1 MVIIAFAFLI
11 FYLFTLP
18 FRIAIDK
25 TNKYSVAIILRNIV
39 DIILDLFAILLSGIF
54 FFFNYIYLLYSNSF
68 LGSVII
74 LPVVLVVPFYYFI
87 KSFFGY
93 SVLYPST
100 HEYFLNYFVLYLR
113 SFKDDKKKAK
123 AEYKLMKCLDNLFCT
138 FEIGRPNEFYPSS
151 GACRIYVGN
160 TWKQTVVNLMARAPI
175 ILMRVNTTDNYLWEF
190 EQCYLN
196 KYMDKVLMW
205 VTDIDEYAKFSIH
218 LLHKYGLSLP
228 IVKES
233 NSVIYSKKSQFE
245 VIVLKNKKAYK
256 SFLDDFIN
264 NKANLLAVY
273 ERYFYGKKHKAKVF
287 FSVKKNIKLA
297 DNIQR
302 WNWFAFF
309 LPEFFV
315 ICNRIKYRGYI
326 YLGLLSL
333 DFLSFLGIIIFFHKM
348 GYIDNLDNDILL
360 SINIT
365 CQLVLIFAVVLNL
378 CFRFLWGFNGIAMV
392 WLSENWESQVYF
404 EEKLKSNTL
413 VGFIYFLIII
423 ATFILALIIQQ
434 F

>member
-1 MVIIAFAFLI
+1 M
-11 FYLFTLP
+11 
-18 FRIAIDK
+18 
-25 TNKYSVAIILRNIV
+25 
-39 DIILDLFAILLSGIF
+39 
-54 FFFNYIYLLYSNSF
+54 
-68 LGSVII
+68 
-74 LPVVLVVPFYYFI
+74 
-87 KSFFGY
+87 
-93 SVLYPST
+93 
-100 HEYFLNYFVLYLR
+100 
-113 SFKDDKKKAK
+113 
-123 AEYKLMKCLDNLFCT
+123 
-138 FEIGRPNEFYPSS
+138 
-151 GACRIYVGN
+151 
-160 TWKQTVVNLMARAPI
+160 
-175 ILMRVNTTDNYLWEF
+175 
-190 EQCYLN
+190 
-196 KYMDKVLMW
+196 
-205 VTDIDEYAKFSIH
+205 
-218 LLHKYGLSLP
+218 
-228 IVKES
+228 
-233 NSVIYSKKSQFE
+233 IYSKNCQFE

-256 SFLDDFIN
+256 SFLDDFIS

-348 GYIDNLDNDILL
+348 GYIYNLDNDFLL

-392 WLSENWESQVYF
+392 WLSENWESQLYF

-413 VGFIYFLIII
+413 VGIIYFLITI

>member
-1 MVIIAFAFLI
+1 M
-11 FYLFTLP
+11 
-18 FRIAIDK
+18 
-25 TNKYSVAIILRNIV
+25 
-39 DIILDLFAILLSGIF
+39 
-54 FFFNYIYLLYSNSF
+54 
-68 LGSVII
+68 
-74 LPVVLVVPFYYFI
+74 
-87 KSFFGY
+87 
-93 SVLYPST
+93 
-100 HEYFLNYFVLYLR
+100 
-113 SFKDDKKKAK
+113 
-123 AEYKLMKCLDNLFCT
+123 
-138 FEIGRPNEFYPSS
+138 
-151 GACRIYVGN
+151 
-160 TWKQTVVNLMARAPI
+160 
-175 ILMRVNTTDNYLWEF
+175 
-190 EQCYLN
+190 
-196 KYMDKVLMW
+196 
-205 VTDIDEYAKFSIH
+205 
-218 LLHKYGLSLP
+218 
-228 IVKES
+228 
-233 NSVIYSKKSQFE
+233 
-245 VIVLKNKKAYK
+245 
-256 SFLDDFIN
+256 
-264 NKANLLAVY
+264 
-273 ERYFYGKKHKAKVF
+273 
-287 FSVKKNIKLA
+287 KKNIKLA